1 MADTS
6 NFRNGFTIKLD
17 GDLFAIAEFQH
28 VKPGKGGA
36 FVRTRLKNVRTGAVI
51 DRTFRSGDK
60 VEEIRIER
68 RASQFLYAE
77 GDDYHFMDTESYEQ
91 NQIPRAVIG
100 DGANLLK
107 ENETV
112 DVLVA
117 EERPIG
123 VELPNFVEIE
133 VTQTDPGIRG
143 DTATGAVKP
152 AKLATGATVSVPL
165 FINQGDVLRIDTRT
179 GAYVTRV

>member
-51 DRTFRSGDK
+51 DRTVRSGDK